1 MTMRMLMGALIAALP
16 LVATAEVKLATADAM
31 LIEHQFTIAAPAAKA
46 WDTLV
51 HPERYWP
58 ADHTWSGKRE
68 SLSID
73 PVAGGCYCERWD
85 GGSAVH
91 GRVVMAVPGRTLTLN
106 AALGPFLEMAV
117 SGILSIKLAERDGGT
132 SAVVSYRVS
141 GDPAHKLEALAPIVD
156 QVLGMQFGAFAAAAG
171 SATPS
176 YGAAVFYQ
184 TVDYSLAGA
193 PEAWSPDGGSLLIT
207 ANPTG
212 VFNAH
217 VLDLKSGEQS
227 ALTQS
232 TTNAVF
238 AISWFPDGK
247 RYLYTFD
254 EGGNELNHVY
264 VGGAGDP
271 RDLTPGEKVKA
282 SFVGWT
288 EGGKSFVLATNE
300 RDPKFFD
307 LYRYDARDYRR
318 RLVFQNDLGLDGF
331 EVSRDG
337 AWAAA
342 IKPRTSAD
350 DDVWLVSLAGKGEP
364 RNITAHTGNASH
376 SVYEFTPEGDA
387 RVYGTDQH
395 GEYAQ
400 AWSYRLA
407 DGGKKPLIAEDW
419 DVMYV
424 TFSPSGRY
432 RVHGVNQDAFTAVT
446 IHDRKSG
453 ADLRLPA
460 GLPKGDLRQLRFS
473 PDEKQ
478 IAFLINADNSP
489 SNVFTVDLGSGAF
502 RQWTQALNPAIDPA
516 HLVTSTVVR
525 YRSYDGLEIP
535 SVLYRP
541 RDASAK
547 KKAPALVWV
556 HGGPGGQSRIG
567 YSATIQ
573 HLVNHGYAVLAA
585 NNRGSSG
592 YGKTF
597 YHLDDKRHG
606 DVDLKDIVA
615 ARAYLADLDWVD
627 GERIGIIGGSYGGYM
642 VMAALAFEPE
652 AFDAGINIFGVT
664 NWVRTLKSIPPW
676 WESFKEALYDEMGDP
691 ASDEE
696 RHRRISPLFHAKNI
710 VKPVLVI
717 QGANDPRVLQVES
730 DEMVAAVKANGVPV
744 EYVLFP
750 DEGHGFAKR
759 ENRIAASEAYV
770 RFLERYLRKAD

>member
-1 MTMRMLMGALIAALP
+1 MHP
-16 LVATAEVKLATADAM
+16 KSCFAM
-31 LIEHQFTIAAPAAKA
+31 L
-46 WDTLV
+46 
-51 HPERYWP
+51 
-58 ADHTWSGKRE
+58 G
-68 SLSID
+68 
-73 PVAGGCYCERWD
+73 
-85 GGSAVH
+85 
-91 GRVVMAVPGRTLTLN
+91 
-106 AALGPFLEMAV
+106 
-117 SGILSIKLAERDGGT
+117 
-132 SAVVSYRVS
+132 AVV
-141 GDPAHKLEALAPIVD
+141 L
-156 QVLGMQFGAFAAAAG
+156 AAASAAAWT
-171 SATPS
+171 ATPVHD
-176 YGAAVFYQ
+176 AAAFYQ
-184 TVDYSLAGA
+184 TIDYSIADSHRA
-193 PEAWSPDGGSLLIT
+193 YSPDGGKLLIT

-217 VLDLKSGEQS
+217 VLDLKSGGQQP
-227 ALTQS
+227 LTQS
-232 TTNAVF
+232 TTNAIF
-238 AISWFPDGK
+238 ALSWFPDGK
-247 RYLYTFD
+247 RFLYTFD

-264 VGGAGDP
+264 AGGGEAAP

-282 SFVGWT
+282 SFVGWVD
-288 EGGKSFVLATNE
+288 GGAAFVLATNE
-300 RDPKFFD
+300 RDEKLFD
-307 LYRYDARDYRR
+307 LYRYDAGDYSR
-318 RLVFQNDLGLDGF
+318 RLVFRNDLGLDVF

-337 AWAAA
+337 SHAAA

-350 DDVWLVSLAGKGEP
+350 DDIWLVPLAGGGEP
-364 RNITAHTGNASH
+364 RLVTAHKGNVSH
-376 SVYEFTPEGDA
+376 AVYEFTPEGDA
-387 RVYGTDQH
+387 LVYGTDEH
-395 GEYAQ
+395 GEYTQ
-400 AWSYRLA
+400 AWTYALGS
-407 DGGKKPLIAEDW
+407 GEKKPLIAENW

-432 RVHGVNQDAFTAVT
+432 RVHGINEDAATAVT

-453 ADLRLPA
+453 ADVRLPA
-460 GLPKGDLRQLRFS
+460 GLPAGDLRQIRFS

-489 SNVFTVDLGSGAF
+489 SNVFTVDLSGGGF
-502 RQWTQALNPAIDPA
+502 RQWTQALNPAIAPA
-516 HLVTSTVVR
+516 HLVTSTIVR
-525 YRSYDGLEIP
+525 FRSYDGLEIP
-535 SVLYRP
+535 SVLYKP

-547 KKAPALVWV
+547 QRVPALVWV
-556 HGGPGGQSRIG
+556 HGGPGGQSRTG

-597 YHLDDKRHG
+597 YHMDDKRHG

-615 ARAYLADLDWVD
+615 ARTWLEELDWVD

-664 NWVRTLKSIPPW
+664 NWVRTLTSIPPW
-676 WESFKEALYDEMGDP
+676 WEAFKEALYDEMGDP
-691 ASDEE
+691 AKDGE
-696 RHRRISPLFHAKNI
+696 RHQRISPLFHAKNV

-750 DEGHGFAKR
+750 DEGHGFRRR

-770 RFLERYLRKAD
+770 RFLDRYLRGSD